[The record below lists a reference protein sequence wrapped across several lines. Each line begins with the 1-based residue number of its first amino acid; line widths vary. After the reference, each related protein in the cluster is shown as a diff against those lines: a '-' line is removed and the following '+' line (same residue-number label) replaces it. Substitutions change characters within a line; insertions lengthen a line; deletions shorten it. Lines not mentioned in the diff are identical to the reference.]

1 MDMNPKL
8 IRLIVIVFVGL
19 LGLYN
24 IIQIIRGENVVI
36 HIIGTVILIGIY
48 VAYKFYEKNND
59 NDKF

>member
-24 IIQIIRGENVVI
+24 IIQIIRGENVII